1 MPLLPADQVRTLG
14 ALSAVGISFVL
25 AIAIGVGGGIWLDRQ
40 LGTSPWLLFLGLILG
55 FAAGVVNIYR
65 ATRRL

>member
-1 MPLLPADQVRTLG
+1 MAVLPPDQVRSLG

-25 AIAIGVGGGIWLDRQ
+25 AIAIGVGGGLWLDGK
-40 LGTSPWLLFLGLILG
+40 LGTSPWLLFLGLALG
-55 FAAGVVNIYR
+55 FAAGVVNIYK

>member
-55 FAAGVVNIYR
+55 FTAGVVNIYK

>member
-1 MPLLPADQVRTLG
+1 MPLLPADQVRSLG

-55 FAAGVVNIYR
+55 FAAGVVNIYK